1 MKIHSDEKIKRLKEL
16 RRTGHS
22 INEIVSDLSIPK
34 TTVWHHIKKV
44 AVDQQ
49 YVSLLR
55 SKIGGSRRR
64 KEKKLK
70 IAEELAKKM
79 LNSPDREYLIILA
92 MLYWAE
98 GCKGA
103 FNFVNSDG
111 RMVDLYV
118 KILVKIFGIEKERIV
133 PTMRIY
139 SQMDKNKCL
148 DYWSKIVG
156 LPKDR
161 FFVRIDDG
169 GKESSTKH
177 GMCRITIK
185 KGSDTLK
192 LVLSLIQQFCD
203 QWIKTLQNMPS

>member
-1 MKIHSDEKIKRLKEL
+1 MKIHSDEKIKKLKEL

-22 INEIVSDLSIPK
+22 INEIVKDLSIPK
-34 TTVWHHIKKV
+34 TTVWHHIQKV
-44 AVDQQ
+44 MVDPK
-49 YVSLLR
+49 YVSLLK
-55 SKIGGSRRR
+55 SKISSGSRCR

-79 LNSPDREYLIILA
+79 LNSPNREYLIVLVI
-92 MLYWAE
+92 LYWAE
-98 GCKGA
+98 GCKKA

-118 KILVKIFGIEKERIV
+118 KILVKMFGVAKERII
-133 PTMRIY
+133 PTMRVF
-139 SQMDKNKCL
+139 SHMDKKECL
-148 DYWSKIVG
+148 DYWAKVTG

-169 GKESSTKH
+169 GKESSTKY
-177 GMCRITIK
+177 GMCRITIQ

-192 LVLSLIQQFCD
+192 LVLSLIQQFYD
-203 QWIKTLQNMPS
+203 QWVKSL

>member
-1 MKIHSDEKIKRLKEL
+1 MKIHSAEKIKKLKEL

-22 INEIVSDLSIPK
+22 INEIVRDLSIPK

-44 AVDQQ
+44 IVDPE
-49 YVSLLR
+49 YVSLLK
-55 SKIGGSRRR
+55 SKISSGSRCRR
-64 KEKKLK
+64 EKKLK
-70 IAEELAKKM
+70 IAEELARKI
-79 LNSPDREYLIILA
+79 LNSSDREYLIVLA

-98 GCKGA
+98 GCKKA

-111 RMVDLYV
+111 RMVDLFV
-118 KILVKIFGIEKERIV
+118 KILIKTFGVDKERII

-139 SQMDKNKCL
+139 SHMDRKECL
-148 DYWSKIVG
+148 NYWVKVTG

-169 GKESSTKH
+169 GKESTTKY

-192 LVLSLIQQFCD
+192 LTLSLIQQFYD
-203 QWIKTLQNMPS
+203 QWVKSL

>member
-1 MKIHSDEKIKRLKEL
+1 MRVHSDEKIKKLKEL
-16 RRTGHS
+16 RRKGYS
-22 INEIVSDLSIPK
+22 INELVRDLSIPK
-34 TTVWHHIKKV
+34 TTIWHHIQKV
-44 AVDQQ
+44 EVDPQ
-49 YVSLLR
+49 YVSVLR
-55 SKIGGSRRR
+55 AKIGGSRKR
-64 KEKKLK
+64 KEKRIK
-70 IAEELAKKM
+70 IAEESAKK
-79 LNSPDREYLIILA
+79 LLDSPNREYLIILS

-118 KILVKIFGIEKERIV
+118 KILVKIFGISKDRII

-139 SQMDKNKCL
+139 SQMDKTECL
-148 DYWSKIVG
+148 KYWSKVVG

-169 GKESSTKH
+169 GRESSTKY

-192 LVLSLIQQFCD
+192 LVLSLIQQFYD
-203 QWIKTLQNMPS
+203 QWVKSL

>member
-22 INEIVSDLSIPK
+22 INEIVRDLSIPK

-44 AVDQQ
+44 AVDPQ
-49 YVSLLR
+49 YISLLK
-55 SKIGGSRRR
+55 SKIGGSRSR
-64 KEKKLK
+64 KEKHLK

-79 LNSPDREYLIILA
+79 LNSSNREYLIILA

-118 KILVKIFGIEKERIV
+118 KILVKIFGIAKERIV

-139 SQMDKNKCL
+139 SQMDKKECL
-148 DYWSKIVG
+148 NYWARITG
-156 LPKDR
+156 LPKNR

-169 GKESSTKH
+169 GKESSTKY
-177 GMCRITIK
+177 GMCRITVK

-192 LVLSLIQQFCD
+192 LVLSLIQQFYD
-203 QWIKTLQNMPS
+203 QWAKAL

>member
-22 INEIVSDLSIPK
+22 INEIVRDLSIPK

-44 AVDQQ
+44 TVDPK
-49 YVSLLR
+49 YVSLLK
-55 SKIGGSRRR
+55 SKISSGSRCRR
-64 KEKKLK
+64 EKKLR
-70 IAEELAKKM
+70 IAEDLAKKM
-79 LNSPDREYLIILA
+79 LNSPEREYLIILS

-98 GCKGA
+98 GCKKA

-118 KILVKIFGIEKERIV
+118 KILVKIFGIAEERIV
-133 PTMRIY
+133 PTMRMF
-139 SQMDKNKCL
+139 SHMDKKECL
-148 DYWSKIVG
+148 SYWSKITG

-169 GKESSTKH
+169 GKESSTKY

-192 LVLSLIQQFCD
+192 LVNSLIQQFYD
-203 QWIKTLQNMPS
+203 QLIKTL

>member
-22 INEIVSDLSIPK
+22 INEIVRDLSIPK
-34 TTVWHHIKKV
+34 TTVWHHVKKV
-44 AVDQQ
+44 VFDPE
-49 YVSLLR
+49 YVSLLKL
-55 SKIGGSRRR
+55 KISSGSRCR

-79 LNSPDREYLIILA
+79 LDSPDREYLIVLS

-98 GCKGA
+98 GCKKA

-118 KILVKIFGIEKERIV
+118 KILIKVFGIDKERII

-139 SQMDKNKCL
+139 SQMNEKECL
-148 DYWSKIVG
+148 NYWTKVTG
-156 LPKDR
+156 LQKGK

-169 GKESSTKH
+169 GKESSTKY
-177 GMCRITIK
+177 GMCRITIQ

-192 LVLSLIQQFCD
+192 LVLSLIQQFYD
-203 QWIKTLQNMPS
+203 QWVKSL

>member
-1 MKIHSDEKIKRLKEL
+1 MKIHSDEKIKKLKEL

-22 INEIVSDLSIPK
+22 INEIVRDLSIPK
-34 TTVWHHIKKV
+34 TTVWHHVKNV
-44 AVDQQ
+44 EVDPE
-49 YVSLLR
+49 YVLLLK
-55 SKIGGSRRR
+55 SKISSGSRTRR
-64 KEKKLK
+64 EKKLK

-79 LNSPDREYLIILA
+79 LNSSNREYLIVLT

-98 GCKGA
+98 GCKKA

-118 KILVKIFGIEKERIV
+118 KILVKVFGVSKERIV
-133 PTMRIY
+133 PTMRIF
-139 SQMDKNKCL
+139 SHMDKKECL
-148 DYWSKIVG
+148 DYWSRITG
-156 LPKDR
+156 LPKSK

-192 LVLSLIQQFCD
+192 LVLSLIQQFYD
-203 QWIKTLQNMPS
+203 QWVASI